1 MKSMI
6 GDRQLAKM
14 DFAGIGLSVACAAH
28 CLLAPALLSAI
39 PLAGLEFIGHE
50 AVESGM
56 IALVALLAAFTFSNG
71 YRIHQRT
78 GHLVFGVIGLAI
90 FLLLRPAVGESLEP
104 IATLFG
110 GNAFVIGH
118 FLNWKWSRG
127 KACQRA

>member
-1 MKSMI
+1 MI
-6 GDRQLAKM
+6 GDKQLAKM

-39 PLAGLEFIGHE
+39 PLAGIEFIGHE

-56 IALVALLAAFTFSNG
+56 IALVALLAGFTFFNG
-71 YRIHQRT
+71 YRLHQRT
-78 GHLVFGVIGLAI
+78 GHFALGVLGLSI

-110 GNAFVIGH
+110 GTAFVVGH
-118 FLNWKWSRG
+118 FFNWKWSRG
-127 KACQRA
+127 KVCQRA